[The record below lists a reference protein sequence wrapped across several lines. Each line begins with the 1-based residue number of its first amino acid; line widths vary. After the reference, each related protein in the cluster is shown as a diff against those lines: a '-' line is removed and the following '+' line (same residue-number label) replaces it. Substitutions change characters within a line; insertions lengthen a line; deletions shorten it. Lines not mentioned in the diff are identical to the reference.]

1 MPRAERSSRRLV
13 PELER
18 SVNHNGRVAEA
29 LPTAYQTVLAGLP
42 DSILVVDREG
52 RIAYVNGPAEELTG
66 RPQADLL
73 GKTIEDLLPGDRR
86 GTHRRTRLAYQRHPT
101 VRKMGRDLDI
111 SLIRAGGEPLDVDVA
126 LSPVT
131 INGQPMVV
139 AAIRD
144 ISDRREIERELRES
158 RETVE
163 RLIESVHEYAILML
177 DPDGRIA
184 SWNPGAQ
191 HLEGYTADEILGR
204 RISVFY
210 TPADVA
216 AGVPERNLEQAL
228 QRGRLDIEG
237 WRVRKDGTRYW
248 ASTVIAPVFDAT
260 GKLRGFSKI
269 TRDMSDQRR
278 TRMRIEAGLA
288 LSEATLR
295 DRPART
301 LLLLLARGARSLTDA
316 ATAIVATP
324 APAEGEL
331 QVAIALGP
339 EAARLRGGRVPLA
352 AAARDLDGPLA
363 IQVTEENWRR
373 FLPVRPDVLPQ
384 QGIVV
389 PVVTPQELPAV
400 VTLLGGSRREAYE
413 EADLQALGLL
423 VSQAAIA
430 LEYGHGRVAMR
441 QIALVE
447 DRERIAR
454 ELHDGVIQAIF
465 GVGLNLQAAAAI
477 TSDEVTAKRLDDAV
491 GRLDDVVRDLR
502 NYVFGLR
509 PGMLADLQVDRAIRR
524 LVADLE
530 AASGITFTLDVDPA
544 AAALLA
550 GRGPEVLAV
559 VNELLSNLRRH
570 SDATHAA
577 LTLAELGNR
586 IRLELRDDGRGFRVE
601 GPATGGQGLRNM
613 RERVT
618 RMGGRLEIE
627 SAPGQGT
634 TVRIVVPH

>member
-1 MPRAERSSRRLV
+1 VTSGDTPGGAVERPLV

-18 SVNHNGRVAEA
+18 GVNHNGRVAEA

-66 RPQADLL
+66 RPQTDLL

-86 GTHRRTRLAYQRHPT
+86 GTHRRTRLAYQRHPS

-144 ISDRREIERELRES
+144 ISDRREIERDLRES

-301 LLLLLARGARSLTDA
+301 LLLLLARGARS
-316 ATAIVATP
+316 
-324 APAEGEL
+324 
-331 QVAIALGP
+331 
-339 EAARLRGGRVPLA
+339 
-352 AAARDLDGPLA
+352 
-363 IQVTEENWRR
+363 VTEENWRR

-400 VTLLGGSRREAYE
+400 VTLLGGSRRGAYE

-477 TSDEVTAKRLDDAV
+477 TSDEITAKRLDDAV

-509 PGMLADLQVDRAIRR
+509 PGMLADLQLDRAIRR

-544 AAALLA
+544 AAALLT

>member
-1 MPRAERSSRRLV
+1 M
-13 PELER
+13 
-18 SVNHNGRVAEA
+18 
-29 LPTAYQTVLAGLP
+29 
-42 DSILVVDREG
+42 
-52 RIAYVNGPAEELTG
+52 
-66 RPQADLL
+66 
-73 GKTIEDLLPGDRR
+73 
-86 GTHRRTRLAYQRHPT
+86 
-101 VRKMGRDLDI
+101 
-111 SLIRAGGEPLDVDVA
+111 
-126 LSPVT
+126 
-131 INGQPMVV
+131 
-139 AAIRD
+139 
-144 ISDRREIERELRES
+144 
-158 RETVE
+158 
-163 RLIESVHEYAILML
+163 
-177 DPDGRIA
+177 
-184 SWNPGAQ
+184 
-191 HLEGYTADEILGR
+191 
-204 RISVFY
+204 
-210 TPADVA
+210 A
-216 AGVPERNLEQAL
+216 AG
-228 QRGRLDIEG
+228 
-237 WRVRKDGTRYW
+237 
-248 ASTVIAPVFDAT
+248 
-260 GKLRGFSKI
+260 
-269 TRDMSDQRR
+269 
-278 TRMRIEAGLA
+278 
-288 LSEATLR
+288 
-295 DRPART
+295 
-301 LLLLLARGARSLTDA
+301 
-316 ATAIVATP
+316 
-324 APAEGEL
+324 
-331 QVAIALGP
+331 
-339 EAARLRGGRVPLA
+339 VPLA

-477 TSDEVTAKRLDDAV
+477 TSDEITAKRLDDAV

-509 PGMLADLQVDRAIRR
+509 PGMLADLQLDRAIRR